1 MFFETEEQEVVQ
13 GGSGRTVA
21 TFSTLGKCWKVT
33 FDLKPL
39 VLEENTP
46 WVNVQTRIDANG
58 REYCRVV
65 LTSTGSSATLISG
78 ENGMSANHQLRI
90 GEWNRIEITHEKGE
104 GGNFFITLSV
114 GEEELVKLDV
124 GILEQEKFLDVQLLL
139 GSPGH
144 HSSVFTRR
152 ILVIE
157 KS

>member
-1 MFFETEEQEVVQ
+1 MP
-13 GGSGRTVA
+13 
-21 TFSTLGKCWKVT
+21 TLGNCWKVT

-78 ENGMSANHQLRI
+78 ENGMSAKHQLRI
-90 GEWNRIEITHEKGE
+90 GEWNRIVITHEEGE
-104 GGNFFITLSV
+104 GGNFFVSLSV
-114 GEEELVKLDV
+114 GEEELMKMDV